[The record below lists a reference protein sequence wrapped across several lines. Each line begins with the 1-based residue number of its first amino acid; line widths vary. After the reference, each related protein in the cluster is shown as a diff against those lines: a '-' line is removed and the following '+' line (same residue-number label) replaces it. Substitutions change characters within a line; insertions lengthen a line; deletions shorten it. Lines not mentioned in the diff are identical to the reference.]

1 MALKDRLDEAM
12 LKKKISCQELADAIG
27 AKYSTVAAWR
37 NGRTKSIRGALL
49 LETAKTLDVDPI
61 WLQTGQQLS
70 NNVLFAEIDDPSKGA
85 FAIKKY
91 NVNIGCGHTS
101 VEPTYDELLD
111 TVPIY
116 KTESWFV
123 KHHVDPEDCRA
134 LVVSGDSMSPL
145 INDGDTVIVDTSV
158 KARSHYVPT
167 AVYAIFFDDYLMC
180 KQLVKKINGTLV
192 IHSLNPKYEDE
203 VVEPEEADQ
212 LSIIGRVLER
222 SGEINI
228 S

>member
-1 MALKDRLDEAM
+1 MSLKDRLDEAM
-12 LKKKISCQELADAIG
+12 LKKKISSQELADAIG
-27 AKYSTVAAWR
+27 AKQSTVAAWR

-49 LETAKTLDVDPI
+49 LETAKFLDVDPI
-61 WLQTGQQLS
+61 WLQTGRQLS
-70 NNVLFAEIDDPSKGA
+70 NNVLFADIDDPPKEA
-85 FAIKKY
+85 FAIKRY

-123 KHHVDPEDCRA
+123 EHHV
-134 LVVSGDSMSPL
+134 
-145 INDGDTVIVDTSV
+145 N
-158 KARSHYVPT
+158 
-167 AVYAIFFDDYLMC
+167 
-180 KQLVKKINGTLV
+180 
-192 IHSLNPKYEDE
+192 
-203 VVEPEEADQ
+203 PEEADQ